1 MPDLKGLQSLQRISL
16 PEVLASAPATTRV
29 DRKYLVPLERGERF
43 LAQLP
48 NSLRLLSINGR
59 LTTSYRSTYFD
70 TADLLTC
77 RAHIQGRR
85 RRWKAR
91 SRLYV
96 EDGLCRLELKVR
108 DGSGLTR
115 KFFHPTTSD
124 TYGQMNG
131 VATAFFHGQ
140 LLTHGHTDALVLEPA
155 VEVCYERA
163 TVADPATGTRV
174 TIDSGI
180 RATRQGQS
188 VEVDPGHLI
197 VETKGGRAPGVA
209 DQILKHLG
217 ARPVSLSKYAAS
229 ASLMDARI
237 ADNDVRH
244 LLGRQLQLT
253 NGLNTATQNR
263 TGQLPQARTTHSPDE
278 NLRRTA

>member
-1 MPDLKGLQSLQRISL
+1 MRRSPVPDLTGLESLRLISL

-29 DRKYLVPLERGERF
+29 DRKYLVPLERGELF
-43 LAQLP
+43 LTQLP
-48 NSLRLLSINGR
+48 PSLRLLSINSR

-108 DGSGLTR
+108 DGSGMTR

-124 TYGQMNG
+124 TYGEMN
-131 VATAFFHGQ
+131 AMAAAFFHGQ
-140 LLTHGHTDALVLEPA
+140 LLTHGHTEAVVLEPA

-163 TVADPATGTRV
+163 TLADPDTATRV

-180 RATRQGQS
+180 RATRHDRS

-209 DQILKHLG
+209 DQLLKQLG

-229 ASLMDARI
+229 ASLMDAHI

-244 LLGRQLQLT
+244 MLGHQLL
-253 NGLNTATQNR
+253 LNAGPNHATH
-263 TGQLPQARTTHSPDE
+263 TPDE
-278 NLRRTA
+278 RLRRTA